1 MMKVIISEG
10 LIKTLDH
17 MIRCNDEVYDHME
30 LWILDQYL
38 CTCFF
43 KARKCGFAC

>member
-17 MIRCNDEVYDHME
+17 MIRCNDEVYDHMD
-30 LWILDQYL
+30 LGSVPLYVL
-38 CTCFF
+38 FS
-43 KARKCGFAC
+43 G